1 MKVPNNHINQ
11 KRLLVAVWP
20 EQKNEHRIKM
30 PDGSHLDLFM
40 GRKDWKLN
48 GWDGNP
54 TVGRAIT
61 ECDEI
66 KPGDFVLTQHNAFE
80 NERKEVPDLQYLAD
94 EGEKVFAIEKALCWV
109 GVRNTENGPEIYCID
124 KSIIGRRIYKPIPVT
139 ESGIFGGV
147 TREQWPNMVYVDM
160 IPEAVDEI
168 SVGDI
173 IVIAKQADC
182 ELKYVWENEHKSL
195 IRVNFERDFLGA
207 VVDKTAIK
215 YEF

>member
-1 MKVPNNHINQ
+1 MRVPNNHINQ

-20 EQKNEHRIKM
+20 DQKNSHRIKLA
-30 PDGSHLDLFM
+30 DGGHLDLYM
-40 GRKDWKLN
+40 GEKEWKLN

-66 KPGDFVLTQHNAFE
+66 KPGDYVLTQHNAFE

-94 EGEKVFAIEKALCWV
+94 DDERVYAIEKALCWI
-109 GVRNTENGPEIYCID
+109 GIKPTGERYCID
-124 KSIIGRRIYKPIPVT
+124 KSIVCRRIYKPIPVT
-139 ESGIFGGV
+139 ESGIVGAV
-147 TREQWPNMVYVDM
+147 TREQWPNLVYVDQV
-160 IPEAVDEI
+160 PEGIDE
-168 SVGDI
+168 VKPGDI
-173 IVIAKQADC
+173 IVVAKQADC
-182 ELKYVWENEHKSL
+182 ELKYVWDNEHKSI

-207 VVDKTAIK
+207 VVEGIE